1 MEVKSLAARVEIKD
15 ADKGTVDCV
24 FATLGVKDRDND
36 VTVAGAFEDGAPVVI
51 SAYGHT
57 SWGGALP
64 TGKGTI
70 REVGNEAVMSGQFFM
85 DTAHGADTFKTVK
98 GLGTLQQWSYGYDAK
113 EFTFGDHEGE
123 RVRFL
128 KQLATYE
135 VSPTLMGAGINTR
148 TTGAKSLNGATF
160 IGEATSVLAYVT
172 ALADRHANVM
182 AKRGEKGKGLG
193 TDSQQIIDQIVS
205 QVKRFTDVPD
215 PVPTTDELAEMFA
228 VEYARSIAR
237 QRM

>member
-1 MEVKSLAARVEIKD
+1 MDVKSLTARVEIKD

-24 FATLGVKDRDND
+24 FATLGVKDKDGD
-36 VTVAGAFEDGAPVVI
+36 VTVKGAFSNEDVVI
-51 SAYGHT
+51 SAYGHA

-64 TGKGTI
+64 TGKGSI
-70 REVGNEAVMSGQFFM
+70 REVGDEAVMSGQFFM
-85 DTAHGADTFKTVK
+85 DTMHGADTFRTVK
-98 GLGTLQQWSYGYDAK
+98 GLGPLQQWSYGYDAK
-113 EFTFGDHEGE
+113 EFSFGDFNGE

-135 VSPTLMGAGINTR
+135 VSPTMMGAGINTR

-172 ALADRHANVM
+172 ALADRHADVM
-182 AKRGEKGKGLG
+182 AQRGEKGKSLG
-193 TDSQQIIDQIVS
+193 KDSQQIVDQLVAQI
-205 QVKRFTDVPD
+205 KRFTDVPEA
-215 PVPTTDELAEMFA
+215 VPTPDELAEMFA

-237 QRM
+237 QLT